1 MPDSFIF
8 GVDLDGVC
16 ADYTLGLRRI
26 AADVLGV
33 PDSQL
38 PLERSWDFREGGLT
52 PATYEEIH
60 LLAVTEHRLLRELP
74 VIADAADVL
83 WRLSDSG
90 VWIRIIT
97 HRLYVNWGHA
107 IAVSDTVTWLDEAR
121 IPYRDICFL
130 GAKPEVEADLYIDD
144 GPHNVEAL
152 LAGGNE
158 VIVFDQPY
166 NRHVGGVRATSWIE
180 AEELVY
186 ESAARRG
193 ITLDRQLPGFDSGAD
208 RLQRKP

>member
-1 MPDSFIF
+1 MADSFVF

-16 ADYTLGLRRI
+16 ADYTVGLRRI

-33 PDSQL
+33 PESRL
-38 PLERSWDFREGGLT
+38 PLERSWDFREWGLS
-52 PATYEEIH
+52 PADYEHIH
-60 LLAVTEHRLLRELP
+60 RLAVTDHRLLRELP
-74 VIADAADVL
+74 AIDHAADAL
-83 WRLSDSG
+83 WRLSDAG

-144 GPHNVEAL
+144 GPHNIEAL
-152 LAGGNE
+152 RAGGNE
-158 VIVFDQPY
+158 VIIFDQPY
-166 NRHVGGVRATSWIE
+166 NRQLDGVRASSWLE
-180 AEELVY
+180 VEELVH
-186 ESAARRG
+186 EVAARRG
-193 ITLDRQLPGFDSGAD
+193 VALDRQLPGFDAGAD
-208 RLQRKP
+208 RLFRNQ